1 MGTIRSGTTTDLK
14 GAAVLP
20 NRPVEVEQDLE
31 PVRPINPILRE
42 YSDEVARSREEIAR
56 LRKRIERLEIEKDLL
71 LKLLE
76 RR

>member
-14 GAAVLP
+14 EAAVQP
-20 NRPVEVEQDLE
+20 KQIGVEQDLE
-31 PVRPINPILRE
+31 PVRPINPLLRE

>member
-1 MGTIRSGTTTDLK
+1 MQPKQIG
-14 GAAVLP
+14 
-20 NRPVEVEQDLE
+20 VEQDLE
-31 PVRPINPILRE
+31 PVRPINPLLQ

>member
-1 MGTIRSGTTTDLK
+1 MGTIRSGTITDLK
-14 GAAVLP
+14 EAAVQP
-20 NRPVEVEQDLE
+20 KQIEVEQDLE
-31 PVRPINPILRE
+31 PVRPVNQLLRE